1 MLAVAVKYSF
11 IVILG
16 FIVVITVRITLPHIL
31 EYDEQYLFKKMKFLV
46 IRVYISLTSLLVLE
60 MVSIYLS
67 VGLLYATTDW
77 MAVLLATLIA
87 VKDAHDFLIEHW
99 RKYFEYDDQ
108 FWIEIQ
114 AKLGCCGLEGPRTYL
129 DYLLKVPAICYND
142 GNVLITRGCEDV
154 VYDSFNGVQ
163 FLVMGLCWLA
173 LSLQFLTF
181 VLYFWFVMRK
191 YIYLMNQRGIRMN
204 TEHRIKIWGPKEKI
218 SVETQFVTRSN
229 SYFMRTL
236 TTFSDS
242 MIDNNGNTG
251 R

>member
-204 TEHRIKIWGPKEKI
+204 TEHRIKIWGPKEK
-218 SVETQFVTRSN
+218 VRFQLKLN
-229 SYFMRTL
+229 YFDG
-236 TTFSDS
+236 FF
-242 MIDNNGNTG
+242 INYNKF
-251 R
+251 